1 MSRKISVIV
10 CWTIIALICV
20 LLPLMN
26 ALHSRSESLTTTA
39 PANPPTTMTARDEAS
54 DVIGLQTEIAGKYA
68 VGVSQLDK
76 STVPVLMTQLHQLAN
91 TPAEKLAV
99 GVVISEVNS
108 PTEGASHIA
117 ASGSPDAP
125 AFLDLLN
132 NAAPLPPTLAER
144 YGFFARLAES
154 KALPNTKVLRE
165 QVIDEAKHTVILL
178 SGISVGLVLLCGL
191 GFLLLVAGIVL
202 AVMDKIRFAVDRPRG
217 PAHVYV
223 EAFTLWIVIY
233 LGGSIAISKLFPGA
247 GLGASV
253 AALVTAFTL
262 FMVWPMIRGVPWA
275 LQSGDWG
282 LTLHRPIVNVCCGVL
297 GYLAGLP
304 VLGVGLLI
312 TLLLMRITGVVVT
325 HPITTS
331 IGDHPYAILLLAAVF
346 APITEETLFRGGLL
360 SHLRGRLGPFVSA
373 AISGLV
379 FAAIHPQGWA
389 GIPVIGSIGF
399 VLAMI
404 RQWRGSLLASMTAH
418 ALNNGAVILA
428 ALALQ

>member
-10 CWTIIALICV
+10 CWTIITLICV
-20 LLPLMN
+20 LLPLLN
-26 ALHSRSESLTTTA
+26 AVHSRSESLTTTA
-39 PANPPTTMTARDEAS
+39 PANPPTTAARDAIS
-54 DVIGLQTEIAGKYA
+54 DTIGLQTEIAGKCA
-68 VGVSQLDK
+68 VGASQVDK
-76 STVPVLMTQLHQLAN
+76 GTVPVLMTQLHQLAR

-99 GVVISEVNS
+99 GVVESEINGKAAGVAN
-108 PTEGASHIA
+108 IA
-117 ASGSPDAP
+117 GSGSPDAP
-125 AFLDLLN
+125 AFLDLLKD
-132 NAAPLPPTLAER
+132 ARPLPPRVAER

-154 KALPNTKVLRE
+154 KALPNARVLRE
-165 QVIDEAKHTVILL
+165 QVLGEAKHTVVLL
-178 SGISVGLVLLCGL
+178 SGLSVGLIGVGILGFVLL
-191 GFLLLVAGIVL
+191 VVGIVL
-202 AVMDKIRFAVDRPRG
+202 AVMDKIRFAVTRPRG

-223 EAFTLWIVIY
+223 EAFTVWIVVY
-233 LGGSIAISKLFPGA
+233 LGGSIALAALLPGA

-253 AALVTAFTL
+253 GALVTAFAL
-262 FMVWPMIRGVPWA
+262 FLVWPMIRGVPWVF
-275 LQSGDWG
+275 QSYDWG
-282 LTLHRPIVNVCCGVL
+282 LTLRRPIVNVCCGVL

-304 VLGVGLLI
+304 VLGVGLAI
-312 TLLLMRITGVVVT
+312 TLLLMRETGVVVT
-325 HPITTS
+325 HPVATS
-331 IGDHPYAILLLAAVF
+331 IGEHPYAILLLAAVF

-360 SHLRGRLGPFVSA
+360 SHLRGWFGPFVSA